1 MSSLEGKVALITG
14 AARGQGR
21 QHAITLA
28 EAGADIV
35 AIDLCEQIPTVPYP
49 MATSSDLDETVAAV
63 EGTGRKITARIGDV
77 RDLEEMSALVDDALV
92 QFGHIDIVC
101 ANAGVYSFG
110 PLSSLE
116 IDPQRWSDV
125 VGTNLTGVFNTVKVA
140 APPMI
145 ERDEGGSIILTSSTA
160 GIKGLRS
167 MADYTASKHGVVGL
181 MKTFANELAPHSI
194 RVNSVHPTG
203 VRTDMVDNPQLAA
216 WYDENPDMANNV
228 SGNLLPV
235 DLVEAQDISNAVRFL
250 ASDDAR
256 FITGVQ
262 LPVDA
267 GFTERA

>member
-1 MSSLEGKVALITG
+1 
-14 AARGQGR
+14 
-21 QHAITLA
+21 
-28 EAGADIV
+28 
-35 AIDLCEQIPTVPYP
+35 
-49 MATSSDLDETVAAV
+49 
-63 EGTGRKITARIGDV
+63 
-77 RDLEEMSALVDDALV
+77 
-92 QFGHIDIVC
+92 
-101 ANAGVYSFG
+101 
-110 PLSSLE
+110 
-116 IDPQRWSDV
+116 
-125 VGTNLTGVFNTVKVA
+125 
-140 APPMI
+140 MI
-145 ERDEGGSIILTSSTA
+145 ERGEGGSIVLTSSTA

-181 MKTFANELAPHSI
+181 MKTFANELAPHNI
-194 RVNSVHPTG
+194 RVNSVHPPG
-203 VRTDMVDNPQLAA
+203 VRTDMVDNPQPAA